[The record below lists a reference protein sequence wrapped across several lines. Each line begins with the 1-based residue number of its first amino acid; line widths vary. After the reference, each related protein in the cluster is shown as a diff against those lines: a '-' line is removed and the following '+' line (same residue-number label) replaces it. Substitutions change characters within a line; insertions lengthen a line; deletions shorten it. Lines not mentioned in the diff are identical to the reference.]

1 MATSLHSKGLA
12 AVADKIIIAARP
24 ALELV
29 KLFTTDFSDTA
40 AKQYD
45 TIKVNVLKAVANSFT
60 KGTYNY
66 VKGGNTISFANVML
80 SNDKISTFVL
90 DDLSALEDDLAPI
103 WNKLGPVAGRAVAK
117 AFITSVA
124 GLLGYAA
131 ADAQVTGLTLSTFA
145 AFVNLRANVEANN
158 YDPSD
163 CVLIL
168 EPTTYNTLVGLLP
181 SSVVGEG
188 GVVNSAL
195 IGARLGFKSIIEGP
209 NISKASTA
217 SANKGLGFVVP
228 TDAIAIAGRYKA
240 PIAGEGGETIEAGV
254 ATDDETGLPIGIR
267 VVRNSAD
274 GEIGFSGEALFG
286 AALAKQ
292 THTIGG
298 VSTPNNAPGY
308 LQLVSA

>member
-90 DDLSALEDDLAPI
+90 DDLAPI

-145 AFVNLRANVEANN
+145 AFVNLRANVEASN

-209 NISKASTA
+209 NISKASSS

-228 TDAIAIAGRYKA
+228 TDAIAVAGRYKA

-267 VVRNSAD
+267 VVRNSGD

-286 AALAKQ
+286 TALAKQ